1 MPEYTPFNP
10 MKARAVTSMGSI
22 ESHKYY
28 KNMLVPSIANQFSIA
43 TEYMKN
49 WFLEKFPKNYFKT
62 VHIDGKH
69 VSADFI
75 NKSSK
80 EKTKIL
86 KPMVTITPKINLEYN
101 RDNIDLMKHGKFVVN
116 DPFFHDVKNRIYLK
130 AIPELLE
137 MPFEFRIKVSTKAA
151 QIDLYKKMQL
161 VFPILETETP
171 YMDLD
176 IHIPYELITS
186 IGKDMN
192 FEFNEDGSLRDP
204 DSFISYL
211 NRNSDYVFLTK
222 FRGITNRREFFMRWP
237 NINAHIKIDSALSA
251 DDGEREGMLYN
262 NFIIEMSVMLHFPAI
277 KYFEYLSMVKHD
289 YVSSEKDESEYFGMF
304 SIPLLKIPD
313 FNEKGWQQ
321 YITTDYEDI
330 DAVDNYLEI
339 DFSGLFQGNDIY
351 DIIQYTKSVYIN
363 PRIFLDIHIYNH
375 DKEIP
380 YNMDWDTLKLRT
392 TNKVTAYNSYIVI
405 YSDFGY
411 INDTISI
418 LRNMNDERYK
428 LR

>member
-1 MPEYTPFNP
+1 MPEYIPFNP
-10 MKARAVTSMGSI
+10 MRDRAVTAMGSI

-43 TEYMKN
+43 TEYMRN

-137 MPFEFRIKVSTKAA
+137 MPFEFRIKVSTKAS

-176 IHIPYELITS
+176 IHIPYELISS

-192 FEFNEDGSLRDP
+192 FEFDSDGSLKDP
-204 DSFISYL
+204 DAFVSYL
-211 NRNSDYVFLTK
+211 NQNSNYVFLTK

-237 NINAHIKIDSALSA
+237 NTNAHIKIDSALSA

-289 YVSSEKDESEYFGMF
+289 YVSSEKEDSEYFGMF

-313 FNEKGWQQ
+313 LNDKGWQQ
-321 YITTDYEDI
+321 YITTNYEDI

-339 DFSGLFQGNDIY
+339 DFSSLFQGNDIY
-351 DIIQYTKSVYIN
+351 DIIQYTKSIYVN
-363 PRIFLDIHIYNH
+363 PQIFIDIHIYNH
-375 DKEIP
+375 DKEIA
-380 YNMDWDTLKLRT
+380 YNIDWDTLKLKT
-392 TNKVTAYNSYIVI
+392 TQKVTAYNSYIVI
-405 YSDFGY
+405 YSDYGY

-418 LRNMNDERYK
+418 LRKMNDERYN